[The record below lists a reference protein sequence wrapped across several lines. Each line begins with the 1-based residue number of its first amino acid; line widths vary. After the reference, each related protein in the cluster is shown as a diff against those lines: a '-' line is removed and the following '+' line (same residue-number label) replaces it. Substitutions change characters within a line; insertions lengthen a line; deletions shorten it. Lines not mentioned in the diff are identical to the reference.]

1 MIINRVGAKYHY
13 NGVTYTV
20 GDQIIANAESEYEGL
35 FGTITEIR
43 DGDDRE
49 TENDTPDIHCEFMPP
64 FDADEIKALENRF
77 SCLYRQEK
85 KLEDIILD
93 YVIMAPEMIVIL
105 TPAHE
110 TRIFPVF
117 EIREEWISD
126 DDAGVSIEYAF
137 DEKMAKRHLT
147 QMVNEEK
154 SGGLVPEWIGKPEF
168 RVCSTSLYYEAW
180 LDGEYCG
187 NHYKAFVT
195 RHELCMSHELFE
207 AIGKTYLD
215 MLLRK
220 HFAEQ
225 IEDWEELEDMT
236 EDDVAKMVASP
247 KVPQRIRKQLEQ
259 NGSLIESYWESVS
272 EAAFALV
279 NKFKEG
285 TL

>member
-1 MIINRVGAKYHY
+1 MILDRIGAKFHY

-20 GDQIIANAESEYEGL
+20 GDLIIANAESEYEGL

-64 FDADEIKALENRF
+64 FDAGEIKALENRF

-93 YVIMAPEMIVIL
+93 YVIMAPEMITIM

-110 TRIFPVF
+110 TRKFSVY

-126 DDAGVSIEYAF
+126 DDAGVSVEYAF
-137 DEKMAKRHLT
+137 DETMAKRHLT

-154 SGGLVPEWIGKPEF
+154 TGGLVPEWIDKPEF
-168 RVCSTSLYYEAW
+168 RVDSTPLYYEAW

-187 NHYKAFVT
+187 NHYKAYVT
-195 RHELCMSHELFE
+195 HHELSMSHELFE
-207 AIGKTYLD
+207 AIGKTYVD
-215 MLLRK
+215 MLLRR

-236 EDDVAKMVASP
+236 EDQITQMIASP

-259 NGSLIESYWESVS
+259 NSSLIEFYWESIS

-279 NKFKEG
+279 KKFKEG
-285 TL
+285 AL

>member
-1 MIINRVGAKYHY
+1 
-13 NGVTYTV
+13 
-20 GDQIIANAESEYEGL
+20 
-35 FGTITEIR
+35 
-43 DGDDRE
+43 
-49 TENDTPDIHCEFMPP
+49 
-64 FDADEIKALENRF
+64 
-77 SCLYRQEK
+77 
-85 KLEDIILD
+85 
-93 YVIMAPEMIVIL
+93 
-105 TPAHE
+105 
-110 TRIFPVF
+110 
-117 EIREEWISD
+117 
-126 DDAGVSIEYAF
+126 
-137 DEKMAKRHLT
+137 MAKRHLT

-168 RVCSTSLYYEAW
+168 RVCSTPLYYEAW

-187 NHYKAFVT
+187 NHYKAYVT

-207 AIGKTYLD
+207 TIGKTYVD

-259 NGSLIESYWESVS
+259 NGNLIESYWESVS

-279 NKFKEG
+279 KKFKEG